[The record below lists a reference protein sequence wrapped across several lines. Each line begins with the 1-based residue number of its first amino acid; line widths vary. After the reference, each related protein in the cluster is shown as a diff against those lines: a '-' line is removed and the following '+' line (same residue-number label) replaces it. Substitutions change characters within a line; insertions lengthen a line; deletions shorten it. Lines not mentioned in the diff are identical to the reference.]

1 MVIGIRYSRV
11 DKQMGELRI
20 IRLTEACFY
29 DILPA
34 DAMVQKLDVV

>member
-1 MVIGIRYSRV
+1 V

-29 DILPA
+29 EILPA

>member
-1 MVIGIRYSRV
+1 MVTDIQYLQV

-20 IRLTEACFY
+20 IRLTEAPFY

-34 DAMVQKLDVV
+34 DAMVQKLDVI

>member
-20 IRLTEACFY
+20 IRLTEAPFY

-34 DAMVQKLDVV
+34 DALEQKLDVI